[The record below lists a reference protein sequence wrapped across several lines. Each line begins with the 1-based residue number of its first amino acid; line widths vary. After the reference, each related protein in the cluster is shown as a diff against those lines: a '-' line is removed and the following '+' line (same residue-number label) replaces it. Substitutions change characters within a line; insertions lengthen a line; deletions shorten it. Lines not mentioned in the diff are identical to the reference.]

1 MNLWILI
8 PPLKHWAQKG
18 KKDSADKLD
27 RHKIFI
33 ALVFAYEMI
42 SLPII
47 MRNSENIVLTVFL
60 AIALILVFVNHFIIA
75 GKVSVFYLIIPFIQ
89 VLSIIAVDLLAESSE
104 YKIIILIVVVSIL
117 NEYPIAYSRKFALF
131 PLILYMGVSVLFMIF
146 VDGESYATIGVYVI
160 RNSIIY
166 VLVVGTFYIGRKQI
180 LLNNQLKDM
189 TRELRENNR
198 KLEEISIVKERNRI
212 AREIHDTL
220 GHTLT
225 GAIIQL
231 EAAKKLIDVDR
242 DKTLE
247 AIEKTQKITREG
259 FMEVKR
265 AIQALRPV
273 LIEEG
278 NLKDSLEA
286 LFEKTENDFQVSIE
300 SRIFTDELRDKSM
313 EVSLYRIIQESITN
327 SIRHGDAT
335 KIKILLENRMTTIEL
350 SIIDNGKG
358 CSAIHEGFGLR
369 GIKERINGYLGHVQI
384 ISNPNEGFQLQAT
397 IPKN

>member
-1 MNLWILI
+1 MNMWILI
-8 PPLKHWAQKG
+8 PPLKRWTQKE
-18 KKDSADKLD
+18 KNYRVDKLD

-60 AIALILVFVNHFIIA
+60 AMALILTFVNHFIIA

-104 YKIIILIVVVSIL
+104 FKIIILIVVVSIL
-117 NEYPIAYSRKFALF
+117 NEYPIEFSRKFALF
-131 PLILYMGVSVLFMIF
+131 PLVLYMGISVLFMIF
-146 VDGESYATIGVYVI
+146 IDSESFETIGVYVI

-259 FMEVKR
+259 FVEVKR

-286 LFEKTENDFQVSIE
+286 LFEKIENDFKVSIE

-335 KIKILLENRMTTIEL
+335 KIQITLENRVTSIEL
-350 SIIDNGKG
+350 SVTDNGKG
-358 CSAIHEGFGLR
+358 CSTIREGSGLQ
-369 GIKERINGYLGHVQI
+369 GIKERINGYLGQVQI
-384 ISNPNEGFQLQAT
+384 LSTPNEGFQLQVT